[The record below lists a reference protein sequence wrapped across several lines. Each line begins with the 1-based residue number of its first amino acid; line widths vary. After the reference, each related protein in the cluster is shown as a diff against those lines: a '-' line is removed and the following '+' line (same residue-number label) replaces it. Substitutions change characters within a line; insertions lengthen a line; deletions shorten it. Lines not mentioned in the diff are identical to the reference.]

1 MSLATKIIADKDN
14 NIVTQENYDIQ
25 PVMLNNVKR
34 EKASQ

>member
-14 NIVTQENYDIQ
+14 NIVTLENYDIQ

-34 EKASQ
+34 EKTSQ